1 MEILLIVLSALCF
14 SSVEPQIFR
23 NIRIVPIP
31 FQSSSFFR
39 DPSIFHAE
47 RPRWS
52 WSRCFQYPW
61 IPRCQ
66 RLFSR
71 GVPNWRQPEPRMQ
84 QQFPAQNMLQPPI
97 NRQQIRFSPQ
107 TNSGNFPF
115 QVPNGFRPIPD
126 ISRIQPVCNISC
138 ARGLRLLAGECHD
151 MGLDSLCTPAC
162 PDGYICHHGHCDSA
176 PCFVSMIHYSS
187 FLLRI
192 H

>member
-1 MEILLIVLSALCF
+1 MKCYVCI
-14 SSVEPQIFR
+14 
-23 NIRIVPIP
+23 
-31 FQSSSFFR
+31 

-71 GVPNWRQPEPRMQ
+71 GVSNWRQPEPRMQ
-84 QQFPAQNMLQPPI
+84 HQFPAQNMLQPPI

-126 ISRIQPVCNISC
+126 ISQIQPVCNVSC
-138 ARGLRLLAGECHD
+138 
-151 MGLDSLCTPAC
+151 
-162 PDGYICHHGHCDSA
+162 
-176 PCFVSMIHYSS
+176 
-187 FLLRI
+187 FLLEAPNNYEKCASWSKFIFFPKYLR
-192 H
+192 